1 MAIAA
6 RSGTSF
12 LRMRFEGTWAD
23 DTHDIDEV
31 LLETA
36 GHDDRSTYLMLTN
49 GQLLFSACLS
59 LCVDYYA
66 YWSLCL
72 Y

>member
-6 RSGTSF
+6 RSGTCF

-36 GHDDRSTYLMLTN
+36 GHGHRSTYLMLTN
-49 GQLLFSACLS
+49 GQLLFSAVFAL
-59 LCVDYYA
+59 LCILGVVILCA
-66 YWSLCL
+66 Y
-72 Y
+72 

>member
-6 RSGTSF
+6 RSGTCF

-36 GHDDRSTYLMLTN
+36 GHGHRSTYLMLTN
-49 GQLLFSACLS
+49 GQLLFSTVFAL
-59 LCVDYYA
+59 LCILGVVMLCDY
-66 YWSLCL
+66 
-72 Y
+72 